1 MSNEARIEEKMRA
14 AGMGDAAV
22 SAFLHNFRS
31 LSGSSPLMA
40 ESSIEPVRDLPD
52 LESLTAPGHGEID
65 PGLLQ
70 STVVIKLNGGLGT
83 GMGLQKA
90 KSLLEVRDGLSFLD
104 LIAKQVLSLR
114 EKHGDG
120 LRFLLMNSFSTNA
133 DTREHLSKYPDLG
146 DPADLEFVQNMAP
159 KIDADSLAPAEAN
172 GNDGLEWCPPGHG
185 DLYPAI
191 LASGKLDEL
200 LAAGVKY
207 AFVSNSDNLGATL
220 DGTLLK
226 YFAESDQPFMME
238 VTRRTP
244 ADRKGG
250 HLAVDKATGGLCLRE
265 SAQCADDDEAFFQ
278 DINRHKF
285 FNTNNLWLRLDLL
298 KEELDKNG
306 GYLPL
311 AVIRNKK
318 TLDPRDGGST
328 PVLQL
333 ETAMGAAI
341 SCFEGA
347 GAINVPR
354 RRFAPVKTTDDLL
367 SLRSD
372 AYVLTEDFRLQ
383 LHPDRQ
389 GKPPTVKLDKKHY
402 KLVDGLERA
411 LEKAVPSL
419 MACEK
424 LEVTGPAVFG
434 ENVRIEGEVS
444 IENAS
449 SDWKEVPGSTYV
461 NETITL

>member
-1 MSNEARIEEKMRA
+1 
-14 AGMGDAAV
+14 
-22 SAFLHNFRS
+22 
-31 LSGSSPLMA
+31 
-40 ESSIEPVRDLPD
+40 
-52 LESLTAPGHGEID
+52 
-65 PGLLQ
+65 
-70 STVVIKLNGGLGT
+70 
-83 GMGLQKA
+83 
-90 KSLLEVRDGLSFLD
+90 
-104 LIAKQVLSLR
+104 
-114 EKHGDG
+114 
-120 LRFLLMNSFSTNA
+120 MNSFSTSA
-133 DTREHLSKYPDLG
+133 DTREHLAKYTELG
-146 DPADLEFVQNMAP
+146 DPADLEFVQNKAP
-159 KIDADSLAPAEAN
+159 KIDADSLAPADAE
-172 GNDGLEWCPPGHG
+172 GNEGLEWCPPGHG

-250 HLAVDKATGGLCLRE
+250 HLAVDKTTGGLCLRE
-265 SAQCADDDEAFFQ
+265 SAQCADEDEGSFQ
-278 DINRHKF
+278 DIDRHQF

-318 TLDPRDGGST
+318 TLDPRDSDST
-328 PVLQL
+328 AVLQL

-383 LHPDRQ
+383 LDPDRQ
-389 GKPPTVKLDKKHY
+389 GKPPTVKLDKGHY

-411 LEKAVPSL
+411 LKKAVPSL
-419 MACEK
+419 IACDS
-424 LEVTGPAVFG
+424 LEVSGPVIFG
-434 ENVRIEGEVS
+434 ENVRIEGKTKL
-444 IENAS
+444 ENDS
-449 SDWKEVPGSTYV
+449 EDWKEVPGAIYRDQTV
-461 NETITL
+461 KV